1 MTGHNAPMLSLW
13 LGAYDQG
20 LAYASLALGTY
31 LTLRV
36 LNFADLTVD
45 GSFALG
51 GGTAAMLITQGV
63 PIPFALLAA
72 LVLGSLAGTVTA
84 LIHTKLGVNDLFA
97 GILTTTGLYTIT
109 LRVMGRSN
117 IPITDLNPVINLP
130 DFGMGDDGRWALALT
145 VVVLGLIGLIALFLA
160 TDFGLALRAIGNNP
174 TMARA
179 NAIHQGLGLTIG
191 IAAANALVALSGAL
205 VTMYQGFADVTMGI
219 GSLILGLGMVIIGE
233 SVLRPASIR
242 KALLAVVVGAILFR
256 LLIAIALQLGLEP
269 VDLKLTTAVLLLVAM
284 SLGHI
289 KLPGVNASALADGPE
304 AAVPPQDEDQSA
316 GTAQS
321 ADTAQSAGIAKARG
335 PASSG
340 EQP

>member
-1 MTGHNAPMLSLW
+1 MLSLW

-51 GGTAAMLITQGV
+51 GGTAAVLITNGV

-109 LRVMGRSN
+109 LRLMGRSN

-145 VVVLGLIGLIALFLA
+145 TVVLGLVGLIALFLA

-179 NAIHQGLGLTIG
+179 NAIPQGLGLTFG

-233 SVLRPASIR
+233 SVLRPRSVR
-242 KALLAVVVGAILFR
+242 KALVAVVVGAILFR

-289 KLPGVNASALADGPE
+289 KLPGVNANTQVDGPD
-304 AAVPPQDEDQSA
+304 AAATPQDEAPSA
-316 GTAQS
+316 A
-321 ADTAQSAGIAKARG
+321 TAQSAGIAKAG
-335 PASSG
+335 ASASSG

>member
-1 MTGHNAPMLSLW
+1 MTRTGQTARMLSLW

-31 LTLRV
+31 LTLRL

-51 GGTAAMLITQGV
+51 GGTAAVLISQGV

-72 LVLGSLAGTVTA
+72 LVFGSLAGLVTA
-84 LIHTKLGVNDLFA
+84 LIHTRLGVNDLFS

-109 LRVMGRSN
+109 LRLMGRSN
-117 IPITDLNPVINLP
+117 IPLTDLTPVVHLP
-130 DFGMGDDGRWALALT
+130 DLGQGDDGRWAIALT
-145 VVVLGLIGLIALFLA
+145 LVVLGLVGLISLFMA

-179 NAIHQGLGLTIG
+179 NAIPQGLGICFG
-191 IAAANALVALSGAL
+191 VAAANAMVALAGAL

-233 SVLRPASIR
+233 SVLRPRTIPM
-242 KALLAVVVGAILFR
+242 ALLAAVVGAILFR

-269 VDLKLTTAVLLLVAM
+269 VDLKLTTAVLLLLAM
-284 SLGHI
+284 ALGRLR
-289 KLPGVNASALADGPE
+289 LPGVSNP
-304 AAVPPQDEDQSA
+304 A
-316 GTAQS
+316 G
-321 ADTAQSAGIAKARG
+321 GR
-335 PASSG
+335 P
-340 EQP
+340 